1 MKIVFRA
8 VALVIGAVALVIGV
22 GALLPATRE
31 GRAEAVIAAP
41 PSAIL
46 SVIADVERQPEW
58 REGLRGVERT
68 GTGWVETAARGE
80 RITFAAPEMTEER
93 IALTF
98 TSDAGYS
105 GEWTATLTPEGA
117 GTRIAVTERA
127 TIPSPFGRILARMFF
142 DPRGFSR
149 TYLAALKARV
159 EG

>member
-1 MKIVFRA
+1 MKIVIWGI
-8 VALVIGAVALVIGV
+8 ALVVGVVALVIGV

-31 GRAEAVIAAP
+31 GRAEAVIAAA

-46 SVIADVERQPEW
+46 AVIADVERQPEW
-58 REGLRGVERT
+58 REGLRGVERIA
-68 GTGWVETAARGE
+68 TGWVETTARGE

-105 GEWTATLTPEGA
+105 GQWTATLTPEGE
-117 GTRIAVTERA
+117 GTRIAVTESS
-127 TIPSPFGRILARMFF
+127 TVPSPFGRILARMFF
-142 DPRGFSR
+142 DPEGFSR
-149 TYLAALKARV
+149 SYLAALKARV

>member
-1 MKIVFRA
+1 MKIVIWA
-8 VALVIGAVALVIGV
+8 AALVIGAVALVIGV
-22 GALLPATRE
+22 GFLLPATRE
-31 GRAEAVIAAP
+31 GQAEAVIAAP

-68 GTGWVETAARGE
+68 ASGWVETTARGE
-80 RITFAAPEMTEER
+80 RITFAAPEMTEGR

-105 GEWTATLTPEGA
+105 GEWTATLTPEGT

-127 TIPSPFGRILARMFF
+127 TIPSPLGRILARMFF
-142 DPRGFSR
+142 DPEAFSR
-149 TYLAALKARV
+149 AYLAALKARV